1 MAIKPLKAGN
11 PSAVSPPPPRA
22 IRQRPEAVPV
32 AGLRLDL
39 AVKDLLRNWY
49 FLLAGGI
56 LAFLVALAIVNFK
69 GPTYTAK
76 MIVAPVTDDALNKV
90 QFYGNSYSFSDDSS
104 LLGGFGGGQ
113 PEEFD
118 RFIVLLQTHRVAE
131 VLEQKHQV
139 SRILFSKLWDEERQS
154 WNRPGGLVFWV
165 KDFARGLFGYPD
177 WEPPHAKAVQTYLRK
192 NLSIAPVS
200 RGAMRSV
207 SLSGKNPE
215 HLAQILVWLF
225 EDTSALM
232 REERNASL
240 SNNITYLQDRLVQ
253 SRIDIYRD
261 SLISLLADQERE
273 LMLSQTE
280 QPYGAILLEAP
291 IRPRLPSGLEPLV
304 LLVVAVVAGL
314 TLAGLLVLSVTI
326 PRRRISQVSRRTVEA
341 PGPS

>member
-1 MAIKPLKAGN
+1 
-11 PSAVSPPPPRA
+11 
-22 IRQRPEAVPV
+22 
-32 AGLRLDL
+32 
-39 AVKDLLRNWY
+39 
-49 FLLAGGI
+49 
-56 LAFLVALAIVNFK
+56 
-69 GPTYTAK
+69 
-76 MIVAPVTDDALNKV
+76 
-90 QFYGNSYSFSDDSS
+90 
-104 LLGGFGGGQ
+104 
-113 PEEFD
+113 
-118 RFIVLLQTHRVAE
+118 
-131 VLEQKHQV
+131 
-139 SRILFSKLWDEERQS
+139 
-154 WNRPGGLVFWV
+154 
-165 KDFARGLFGYPD
+165 
-177 WEPPHAKAVQTYLRK
+177 
-192 NLSIAPVS
+192 
-200 RGAMRSV
+200 MRSV

-215 HLAQILVWLF
+215 HLAQILGWLF

-314 TLAGLLVLSVTI
+314 ILAGLLVLSVTI